1 MSTIDYD
8 KLDRSDLLKIMKEIP
23 LELKRRDKSM
33 KKDLREKMLK
43 LAEEAGYSLDD
54 IIGGAKAKPTKKA
67 APKYQ
72 NPNDESI
79 TWTGRGRKPLWVVDA
94 LDSGLTLDDLVI
106 K

>member
-8 KLDRSDLLKIMKEIP
+8 KFDRSDLLNIMKEIP
-23 LELKRRDKSM
+23 LELKKRDKSM
-33 KKDLREKMLK
+33 KKELREKMHK

-54 IIGGAKAKPTKKA
+54 IIVGTKVKPTKKA

-72 NPNDESI
+72 NPEDDSV
-79 TWTGRGRKPLWVVDA
+79 TWTGRGRKPLWIIAA
-94 LDSGLTLDDLVI
+94 LESGLSLEDLAI